1 MCVSGVVVPE
11 GLCVSSVDFSRGPNN
26 NLKVQ
31 SLEHGS
37 T

>member
-1 MCVSGVVVPE
+1 MCVSGVVVSV
-11 GLCVSSVDFSRGPNN
+11 GLCVSSVDFSWGPNN